1 MNKKLVFVVCGAGTL
16 TSLIASQGIDEGL
29 KKRGIKNVDVRNG
42 RLDDIERLSDQI
54 VILVSTMNIR
64 QKYEFPVINAISF
77 LTGDEDRQNE
87 IIEEIATYLTTL

>member
-16 TSLIASQGIDEGL
+16 TSLIASQGIDEGI
-29 KKRGIKNVDVRNG
+29 KKRGIKNIEVRNG

-64 QKYEFPVINAISF
+64 QKFEFPVLNAISF
-77 LTGDEDRQNE
+77 LTGDENGQNE
-87 IIEEIATYLTTL
+87 IIDKIVSYLTIL